1 MSITTH
7 RTSSQRHST
16 FYRACGPQDGP
27 LVIMTH
33 GWPELSISWRH
44 QLVFLGNLGY
54 RAIAPDMR
62 GYGGSSLY
70 DEKSAYAQTEIVRDM
85 IELIDSLGRERAVW
99 IGHDWGSPVAW
110 NVALHHPDRVH
121 AVASLCVPYGFSG
134 HPDSLEYAIN
144 RGLYPVEQYPAGQ
157 WDYQLHYYDNFDAAQ
172 REMEQHPE
180 RVVKLLFRKGD
191 PSGRGQP
198 SATASTRKNGGWFA
212 AMGGVPDMPID
223 EDVVTPEDISIYA
236 KHLTENGFFG
246 PAAWYVNGEANQAYL
261 DSAPNRTLSMP
272 VLFVHA
278 TYDYVCDTTTTGFA
292 EPMRALCPNLTEER
306 LDCGHWMAQ
315 EKPAELN
322 AILQRWMTDAI
333 DYPA

>member
-7 RTSSQRHST
+7 RTHSPRHST
-16 FYRACGPQDGP
+16 FYRAFGPEDGP

-70 DEKSAYAQTEIVRDM
+70 DEKGAYAQTEVVQDM
-85 IELIDSLGRERAVW
+85 IELIDSLGREKAVW

-110 NVALHHPDRVH
+110 NVALHHPDRVS

-134 HPDSLEYAIN
+134 HPSTLEHGIN
-144 RGLYPVEQYPAGQ
+144 RDLYPADEYPAGQ
-157 WDYQLHYYDNFDAAQ
+157 WDYQLHYYENFDQAQ
-172 REMEQHPE
+172 AEMEQDPE
-180 RVVKLLFRKGD
+180 RVIKLLFRKGD
-191 PSGRGQP
+191 PAGQGQP
-198 SATASTRKNGGWFA
+198 SATASTRKNGGWFTL
-212 AMGGVPDMPID
+212 MGGVPDMPID
-223 EDVVTPEDISIYA
+223 TDVVSMDDVAVYTQ
-236 KHLTENGFFG
+236 HLKENGFFG
-246 PAAWYVNGEANQAYL
+246 PTAWYVNGDANQAYL
-261 DSAPNRTLSMP
+261 DSAPDRTLSMP

-292 EPMRALCPNLTEER
+292 DPMRALCPNLTEER
-306 LDCGHWMAQ
+306 LACGHWMAQ

-322 AILQRWMTDAI
+322 AILERWLTEVGV
-333 DYPA
+333 YPA